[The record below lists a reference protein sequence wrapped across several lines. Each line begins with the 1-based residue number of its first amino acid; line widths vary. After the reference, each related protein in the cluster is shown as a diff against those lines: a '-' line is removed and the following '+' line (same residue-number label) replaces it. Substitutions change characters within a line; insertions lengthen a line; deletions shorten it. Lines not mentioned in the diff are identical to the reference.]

1 MGAKLYTSLHMY
13 TINLIMWAIDLI
25 VYNDSFE
32 TNEYQRMHSD
42 HASLLILEG
51 INTQIPR

>member
-25 VYNDSFE
+25 VYNDSVE
-32 TNEYQRMHSD
+32 TNEYQRVYSD
-42 HASLLILEG
+42 HASLLILKG
-51 INTQIPR
+51 IYTQIPC